1 MTYLD
6 PAATVIGTPAWPL
19 WLLRGLEA
27 AVVFVVVYNLAV
39 YLGGLRNPRPVPRT
53 APRARFAVLIPAHN
67 EEAVIGPLIESLWR
81 QEYPRHLYDVFV
93 IADNCTDGTA
103 AAARA
108 AGARVWQRFDDRR
121 RGKQYAVAYALERIA
136 SLGRRY
142 DAVVMF
148 DADNLVQPNFLQVM
162 NDHLAAGEK
171 IIQAYVDAKNPDDSW
186 VAAAFAF
193 SFWMSNRWRLQAR
206 HNWGL
211 CGALAGTGMCIAWE
225 VLERVGW
232 DVNTLTE
239 DLEFSAKALLHGYV
253 TTFARETRIYD
264 EKVTGFVASCRQRVR
279 WARGNVQVMLIHA
292 PRLLWAG
299 LRQLDPV
306 KFEFVFDLTRPLHL
320 VVTAVASLLN
330 LVAGPALAQWG
341 WVPLPEWPVRL
352 TALFALVGP
361 LLVLVLDRLP
371 LRPYRFIPLLPLFQ
385 YSWIALVLWALLTPR
400 NRQWVPT
407 VHTRAVRLGELSR

>member
-6 PAATVIGTPAWPL
+6 PAATMGGAPVWPM
-19 WLLRGLEA
+19 WVLRGVQA
-27 AVVFVVVYNLAV
+27 AVVFVILYNLVV
-39 YLGGLRNPRPVPRT
+39 YLGGLRNPRPVPRH
-53 APRARFAVLIPAHN
+53 APRFRFAVLVPAHN
-67 EEAVIGPLIESLWR
+67 EEAVIGPLIESLLR
-81 QEYPRHLYDVFV
+81 QEYPRELYDVYV
-93 IADNCTDGTA
+93 VADNCTDGTA

-108 AGARVWQRFDDRR
+108 AGAVVWERHDTRR

-136 SLGRRY
+136 SVGRRY

-148 DADNLVQPNFLQVM
+148 DADNLVPANFLQVM

-186 VAAAFAF
+186 VSAAFAI

-211 CGALAGTGMCIAWE
+211 SGALAGTGMCIAWE

-232 DVNTLTE
+232 DVHTLTE

-264 EKVTGFVASCRQRVR
+264 EKVVTFIASCRQRLR

-299 LRQLDPV
+299 LRELDPV
-306 KFEFVFDLTRPLHL
+306 KLEFVLDLTRPLHL
-320 VVTAVASLLN
+320 ILTAAASIASLLW
-330 LVAGPALAQWG
+330 GPELARWG
-341 WVPLPEWPVRL
+341 WMEMPDLPLRL
-352 TALFALVGP
+352 TALFALLGP
-361 LLVLVLDRLP
+361 LAVLVLDRLP
-371 LRPYRFIPLLPLFQ
+371 VRTYRYAPLLPIFQ
-385 YSWIALVLWALLTPR
+385 YSWIVLVLWALLTPR
-400 NRQWVPT
+400 NREW
-407 VHTRAVRLGELSR
+407 VHTIHTRSVRLGELSR